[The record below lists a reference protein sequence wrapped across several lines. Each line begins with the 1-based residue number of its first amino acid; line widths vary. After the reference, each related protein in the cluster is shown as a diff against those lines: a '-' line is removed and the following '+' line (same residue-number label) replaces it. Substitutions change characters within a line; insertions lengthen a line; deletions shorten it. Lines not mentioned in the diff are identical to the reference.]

1 MTFGHPFRRYWPRI
15 AEEVDAELAFHVEM
29 RTRELVARGTDP
41 AAARRAAV
49 ARFGNI
55 QRVSATCRA
64 IGRQRNRIM
73 RRTEYWLELR
83 QDVVFAV
90 RQLLARPGFA
100 ALSILTLALGIGATT
115 AIFSTVHAVVL
126 RPLPLPHPERI
137 VAVYEEWRGNP
148 GNVSAG
154 NFTDVQRDA
163 RTFNA
168 LTAIQYSSF
177 NLAREGAVERVIGAR
192 ATAGFFNVFGVQ
204 PALGRSF
211 TTEEDQPGRE
221 QVVVLS
227 HRLWIRRFGGN
238 AAVVGQDV
246 ALSGR
251 PYRVIGVM
259 PASFDLTVD
268 AEELW
273 VPVAFTAQ
281 RKAIHD
287 EHYLTVYGRL
297 GTGVPREHALDDL
310 TRIAQRLRAQFP
322 KDDQELSFQVIP
334 LMQDF
339 VGDYSTRLYV
349 LLGAVG
355 FVLLIACSN
364 VANLLLARG
373 ASRVGE
379 IAVRAALGAGRGRI
393 FRQLLTEC
401 LVLAFAAAAA
411 GLAIASWGIR
421 ALVAVSPPGV
431 PRLEQ
436 THLDTTVLLFTIGI
450 AVFSALLFGVVPAR
464 RSSRADLQ
472 AVLKD
477 WGRGAAM
484 GGIRDRLRT
493 ALVVGEL
500 ALALLLL
507 TGASLL
513 IQSSLALQR
522 VPPGFDPHG
531 VLSGRLS
538 LPAHEYES
546 ADRIQQTFERIV
558 EEARSIPGVQSAAVT
573 SQVPRAPGGNG
584 NGLIPEG
591 KAIDANNAI
600 LARLRMITPGYFEAM
615 RIPIVRGRPLT
626 SQDRRGSLKVMVV
639 SDALA
644 RAAFPNE
651 DPIGR
656 RITCCEPSSDGG
668 PDYKT
673 IVGVA
678 GDVRSRGA
686 GEAPSP
692 EFYLPIAQ
700 LPPEAWTWIQRT
712 VYVVVRM
719 PMGAEAGGDALRA
732 AVRRVAPDVPLF
744 DVRPMDDRLGASL
757 ATARFNTLLLTL
769 LGVIGLV
776 LAAVGVYGVMA
787 YFVSRRTQEIGV
799 RMALGATKRDV
810 ILLVVR
816 QSASPL
822 IIGVAAGIGASVAL
836 TGVLKAQLFG
846 VTPRDPLTLAAAA
859 VGLGCI
865 ALGASLVP
873 AGRAAAVDPTQALR
887 SP

>member
-1 MTFGHPFRRYWPRI
+1 
-15 AEEVDAELAFHVEM
+15 
-29 RTRELVARGTDP
+29 
-41 AAARRAAV
+41 
-49 ARFGNI
+49 
-55 QRVSATCRA
+55 
-64 IGRQRNRIM
+64 
-73 RRTEYWLELR
+73 
-83 QDVVFAV
+83 
-90 RQLLARPGFA
+90 
-100 ALSILTLALGIGATT
+100 
-115 AIFSTVHAVVL
+115 
-126 RPLPLPHPERI
+126 
-137 VAVYEEWRGNP
+137 
-148 GNVSAG
+148 
-154 NFTDVQRDA
+154 
-163 RTFNA
+163 
-168 LTAIQYSSF
+168 
-177 NLAREGAVERVIGAR
+177 
-192 ATAGFFNVFGVQ
+192 
-204 PALGRSF
+204 
-211 TTEEDQPGRE
+211 
-221 QVVVLS
+221 
-227 HRLWIRRFGGN
+227 
-238 AAVVGQDV
+238 
-246 ALSGR
+246 
-251 PYRVIGVM
+251 
-259 PASFDLTVD
+259 
-268 AEELW
+268 
-273 VPVAFTAQ
+273 
-281 RKAIHD
+281 
-287 EHYLTVYGRL
+287 
-297 GTGVPREHALDDL
+297 
-310 TRIAQRLRAQFP
+310 
-322 KDDQELSFQVIP
+322 
-334 LMQDF
+334 
-339 VGDYSTRLYV
+339 
-349 LLGAVG
+349 
-355 FVLLIACSN
+355 
-364 VANLLLARG
+364 
-373 ASRVGE
+373 
-379 IAVRAALGAGRGRI
+379 
-393 FRQLLTEC
+393 LTEC

-450 AVFSALLFGVVPAR
+450 AVFSALLFGVIPAR
-464 RSSRADLQ
+464 RASRADLQ

-477 WGRGAAM
+477 WGRDAAM

-493 ALVVGEL
+493 VLVVGQL

-507 TGASLL
+507 TGAALL

-538 LPAHEYES
+538 LPAQEYES
-546 ADRIQQTFERIV
+546 ADRVQQTFERIV

-639 SDALA
+639 SEALA

-651 DPIGR
+651 DPIGK

-810 ILLVVR
+810 IVLVLR
-816 QSASPL
+816 QSAWPL
-822 IIGVAAGIGASVAL
+822 IIGVAAGIGASAAL

-865 ALGASLVP
+865 ALGATLVP